1 MENSAVMAMAI
12 SERTGYLYGIKK
24 HVILMGFLSTY
35 NWYNS
40 GLNCNWY
47 FDVFWA
53 IRPYQFFESLVQNPP
68 KLDENWMV
76 YDDFVPPKKV
86 STCFIYV

>member
-24 HVILMGFLSTY
+24 HVILMGFLRTY

-40 GLNCNWY
+40 GLNCGKPWKT
-47 FDVFWA
+47 V
-53 IRPYQFFESLVQNPP
+53 ENPGNP
-68 KLDENWMV
+68 FVKSSV
-76 YDDFVPPKKV
+76 YGLSKRDI
-86 STCFIYV
+86 SGI